1 MGEWIEGGGLG
12 EVDGVSFGLWMPT
25 ITALALEDQE
35 VKEEGQT
42 NADN

>member
-1 MGEWIEGGGLG
+1 MAGEWIEGGGLG

-35 VKEEGQT
+35 EGQT